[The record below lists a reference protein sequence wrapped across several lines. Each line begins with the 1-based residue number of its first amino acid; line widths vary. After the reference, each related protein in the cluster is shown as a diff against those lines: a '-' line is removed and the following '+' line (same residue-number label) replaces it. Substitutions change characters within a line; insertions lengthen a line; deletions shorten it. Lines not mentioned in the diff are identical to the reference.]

1 MKKKSKS
8 ESTVGSRLLGL
19 AFLTT
24 IIFLILRWTNVIDW
38 RWVWIFAPLWI
49 SMALN
54 LVVSIAKD
62 VIDDIRSWND
72 INRIR

>member
-8 ESTVGSRLLGL
+8 TAGSRLIGL
-19 AFLTT
+19 AFLVT
-24 IIFLILRWTNVIDW
+24 IVFLILRLTHVLDW
-38 RWVWIFAPLWI
+38 QWVWIFAPLWI

>member
-8 ESTVGSRLLGL
+8 KSTAGSRLLGL
-19 AFLTT
+19 AFLVT
-24 IIFLILRWTNVIDW
+24 IVFLILRLTHVLDW
-38 RWVWIFAPLWI
+38 QWVWVLSPLWI

-54 LVVSIAKD
+54 LVISIIKGF
-62 VIDDIRSWND
+62 IDDIRSWND

>member
-8 ESTVGSRLLGL
+8 TAGSRLIGL
-19 AFLTT
+19 AFLVT
-24 IIFLILRWTNVIDW
+24 IVFLILRLTHVLDW
-38 RWVWIFAPLWI
+38 QWVWIFAPLWI

-54 LVVSIAKD
+54 LVISIIKGF
-62 VIDDIRSWND
+62 IDDIRSWND

>member
-1 MKKKSKS
+1 MTKKS

>member
-54 LVVSIAKD
+54 LVIAIIID
-62 VIDDIRSWND
+62 VIKGVKDWID
-72 INRIR
+72 INKIR